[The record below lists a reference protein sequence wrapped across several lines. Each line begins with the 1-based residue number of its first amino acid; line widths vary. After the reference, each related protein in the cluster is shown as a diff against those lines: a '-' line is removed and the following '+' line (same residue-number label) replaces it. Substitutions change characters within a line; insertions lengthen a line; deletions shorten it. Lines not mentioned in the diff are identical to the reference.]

1 MMGVSVRFVA
11 WAGAALV
18 VANVGYEFLLPLLNT
33 RDPVDAAY
41 GIAGALLGFAWLW
54 TVRRFGA
61 APIPS
66 PARGAMG
73 RAASTSPDSSVDAG
87 AIANILSTPPRTP
100 PIAHARDHKHVDK
113 RKRV

>member
-18 VANVGYEFLLPLLNT
+18 VANVGYEFLLPRLNT

-54 TVRRFGA
+54 TVRRFGL
-61 APIPS
+61 APITAA
-66 PARGAMG
+66 ARRAMA
-73 RAASTSPDSSVDAG
+73 RAESTSPDSIVEAG
-87 AIANILSTPPRTP
+87 AIANVLSTPPRAP
-100 PIAHARDHKHVDK
+100 PVDNARPVEPQRHPEP
-113 RKRV
+113 